1 MGKFNFSVRS
11 RTNKDNIETVAI
23 FIIRL
28 FESEEESLE
37 ASKTISKDTQR
48 HKDRMPQDKMPQE
61 HKDKDKLQKKKR
73 KKKSPVA
80 IFIVGVRGGVTGGLP
95 SPPSTSICQA
105 LAELSAHPGKGRDVD
120 KISPIRS
127 YCLCC
132 CLLSTILHGLTF
144 FESYFILVVF
154 IVLVIFFV

>member
-1 MGKFNFSVRS
+1 MGKFNFSVRR

-37 ASKTISKDTQR
+37 ASVTISKDTQR
-48 HKDRMPQDKMPQE
+48 HKDRMPQE
-61 HKDKDKLQKKKR
+61 HKDKDKLQKKR
-73 KKKSPVA
+73 KKNSPVA
-80 IFIVGVRGGVTGGLP
+80 IFIVGVRRGVTGGLP

-105 LAELSAHPGKGRDVD
+105 LAELSAHPGKGRDFN
-120 KISPIRS
+120 KISSIRS

-132 CLLSTILHGLTF
+132 CLLFAIPHSLVNCQNGRTLRSILG
-144 FESYFILVVF
+144 
-154 IVLVIFFV
+154 

>member
-1 MGKFNFSVRS
+1 MGKFNFSAR
-11 RTNKDNIETVAI
+11 RKTNKDKLEPVAI

-37 ASKTISKDTQR
+37 ASVTISKDTQR

-61 HKDKDKLQKKKR
+61 HKDKDKLQKKR
-73 KKKSPVA
+73 KKNSPVA
-80 IFIVGVRGGVTGGLP
+80 IFIVGVRRGVTGGLP

-120 KISPIRS
+120 KISSIRS

-132 CLLSTILHGLTF
+132 CLLFAIPHSLVNCQNGRSLRSIL
-144 FESYFILVVF
+144 S
-154 IVLVIFFV
+154 

>member
-37 ASKTISKDTQR
+37 ASVTISKDTQR
-48 HKDRMPQDKMPQE
+48 HKDRLPQDKMSQE
-61 HKDKDKLQKKKR
+61 HKDKLQKKR
-73 KKKSPVA
+73 KKNSPVA
-80 IFIVGVRGGVTGGLP
+80 IFIVGVRRGVTGGLP
-95 SPPSTSICQA
+95 SPTSTSICQA

-120 KISPIRS
+120 KILSIRS
-127 YCLCC
+127 YFLCC
-132 CLLSTILHGLTF
+132 CLLSTIPYGLTF

-154 IVLVIFFV
+154 FVLVIFFV

>member
-1 MGKFNFSVRS
+1 MGKFNFSAR
-11 RTNKDNIETVAI
+11 RKTNKDKLEPVAI

-37 ASKTISKDTQR
+37 ASVTISKDTQR

-61 HKDKDKLQKKKR
+61 HKDKDKLQKKR
-73 KKKSPVA
+73 KKNSPVA
-80 IFIVGVRGGVTGGLP
+80 IFIVGVRRGVTGGLP

-105 LAELSAHPGKGRDVD
+105 LAELSAHPGKGRDFN
-120 KISPIRS
+120 KISSIRS

-132 CLLSTILHGLTF
+132 CLLFAIPHSLVNCQNGRSLRSIL
-144 FESYFILVVF
+144 S
-154 IVLVIFFV
+154 